1 MIRIDQIKLPVGADQ
16 QGIIAYLCGAFDI
29 RPQAITSLSIL
40 RRSIDARKKPDLY
53 YVFSVEASF
62 QKEHEILQK
71 AAKKRFLAGN
81 VHVSDRKPYALPETG
96 ARALSHPPVVVG
108 AGPAG
113 YFCALALAKKG
124 FAPIVI
130 ERGAPVEERSA
141 DVEAFWE
148 TGVLKPDS
156 NVSFGEGGAGTFSDG
171 KLNTLVKDPEGRGR
185 AVLET
190 FVRCGAPEEILYD
203 AKPHIG
209 TDVLV
214 RVVRKLRERIISLGG
229 EVLFHSCI
237 TDIRTENGAVKAV
250 VLQDGREI
258 ETEVLVL
265 ATGHS
270 ARDTMEMLYN
280 RGLAMEQKPFAVG
293 FRCEHSQEM
302 INRSQYGADSV
313 PALGS
318 APYKLTAQTESGR
331 GVFSFCMCPGGY
343 VVNAATESEEA
354 VVNGMS
360 YSGRAGKNANSAIII
375 SVYPQDFGSDHPLAG
390 IAFQRDLE
398 HRAYEIGRGAV
409 PMQRYGLFRKC
420 VEAGKPQEEIL
431 AEAGETLG
439 EDGMP
444 VGAESISESACAAG
458 TANSAAI
465 ETDAANAAGTVTPAA
480 GTVITPQHKG
490 ACNWGDLSG
499 LLTSEMNHCFVEG
512 MEQFGRKIKGF
523 DREDVILSGVESRT
537 SSPVRITRDDSL
549 LSNVSGI
556 YPCGEGAGYA
566 GGITSAAMD
575 GLRVAEAVIST
586 CKPTD

>member
-16 QGIIAYLCGAFDI
+16 QGIIAYLCNAFDI
-29 RPQAITSLSIL
+29 TPNAITSLSIL

-62 QKEHEILQK
+62 LKEREILQK
-71 AAKKRFLAGN
+71 ASRKRSLAGN
-81 VHVSDRKPYALPETG
+81 VHVSDRKPYVLPEIGTCPL
-96 ARALSHPPVVVG
+96 AHPPVVVG

-171 KLNTLVKDPEGRGR
+171 KLNTLVKDPDGRGR

-214 RVVRKLRERIISLGG
+214 RVVRKLREQIIALGG
-229 EVLFHSCI
+229 QVLFHSCM
-237 TDIRTENGAVKAV
+237 TDIRTSDGALRAV

-258 ETEVLVL
+258 ETEALVL

-270 ARDTMEMLYN
+270 ARDTMKMLYN
-280 RGLAMEQKPFAVG
+280 RGLYMEQKPFAVG
-293 FRCEHSQEM
+293 FRCEHPQEM
-302 INRSQYGADSV
+302 INRSQYGATEV
-313 PALGS
+313 PGLGS

-343 VVNAATESEEA
+343 VVAAATESEEA

-375 SVYPQDFGSDHPLAG
+375 SVHPEDFGSDHPLAG

-398 HRAYEIGRGAV
+398 HRAYEIGKGAV
-409 PMQRYGLFRKC
+409 PMQRYGLYRKC
-420 VEAGKPQEEIL
+420 VEAGKTQEEIL

-444 VGAESISESACAAG
+444 VKEGESAAG
-458 TANSAAI
+458 S
-465 ETDAANAAGTVTPAA
+465 DAAPGAFGAVSGAVPSVSGAVDGNDL
-480 GTVITPQHKG
+480 ITPQHKG
-490 ACNWGDLSG
+490 PCNWGDLSG
-499 LLTSEMNHCFVEG
+499 LLTSEMNKCFTEG
-512 MEQFGRKIKGF
+512 MVQFGRKIKGF

-537 SSPVRITRDDSL
+537 SSPVRITRDDDMKANL
-549 LSNVSGI
+549 AGI

-575 GLRVAEAVIST
+575 GLRVAESIISAF
-586 CKPTD
+586 KPTV